1 MALPSVAGGPPLP
14 GRTPYRPSFWRTFWS
29 NAVMAPRT
37 TLGFMR
43 VDFVL
48 GTVFVIPLTQMVFF
62 AFVVQLGGGGAAD
75 IAYPAVGNAVATVT
89 YSSVFSVCQ
98 TTDSEKEQSTMEHL
112 LVSPANRF
120 ALYVGRGLI
129 PILISLATVAVGL
142 VYADLLFGVAIP
154 AATIPDLAVSVVLTA
169 FAMVGFGLLLGG
181 VALYLRTSIIL
192 GNIFLFVGLL
202 LSGVNFPLSALPVPL
217 QWAGEALPLTWGV
230 AAIRAVLAGDSA
242 GTVGLLWGV
251 VALAA
256 VLSFGLAI
264 GLWEYFERRAYATG
278 SIARF

>member
-1 MALPSVAGGPPLP
+1 MWTGSASPA
-14 GRTPYRPSFWRTFWS
+14 PYHSSFWRTFWT
-29 NAVMAPRT
+29 NALVAPRT
-37 TLGFMR
+37 SLGFMR

-62 AFVVQLGGGGAAD
+62 AFVVQLGHGGAAQV
-75 IAYPAVGNAVATVT
+75 AYTAVGNAVATVT

-98 TTDSEKEQSTMEHL
+98 TTDSEKQQGTMEHL
-112 LVSPANRF
+112 LVTPANRL
-120 ALYVGRGLI
+120 ALYFGRGLI
-129 PILISLATVAVGL
+129 PILISLATVGVGL
-142 VYADLLFGVAIP
+142 TYAALLFGVVIP
-154 AATIPDLAVSVVLTA
+154 PSTIPSLVVSVVLTG

-202 LSGVNFPLSALPVPL
+202 LSGVNFPLSGLPLPL
-217 QWAGEALPLTWGV
+217 QWAGDALPLTWGV
-230 AAIRAVLAGDSA
+230 AAIRGAILGDS
-242 GTVGLLWGV
+242 LQSLLPLWGAV
-251 VALAA
+251 GVSA

-264 GLWEYFERRAYATG
+264 GLWKYFEHRALATG